1 MKQKETIELT
11 EQNDM
16 KVEKKRKS
24 DAIINAVFIG
34 AMIGIVIFSIFKSS
48 IGLVSLIP
56 LFFIYRAFNN
66 SNNK

>member
-1 MKQKETIELT
+1 MKQEEIIDL
-11 EQNDM
+11 

-24 DAIINAVFIG
+24 TSIINAVFIG

-48 IGLVSLIP
+48 ISIVSLIP
-56 LFFIYRAFNN
+56 LYFIYRAFNK